1 MIGLWSWSGRRE
13 LILAGELYPV
23 PHSTWSFL
31 YAAATG
37 LWGQLGKPCPS
48 ALCAAAPGNPAQP
61 LQAAAVCLSS
71 SFGTTAALPCGV
83 ALRSCMQA
91 DPSLGRL

>member
-1 MIGLWSWSGRRE
+1 MIGLWYWSGRRE

-23 PHSTWSFL
+23 PHSTQSFL
-31 YAAATG
+31 YAAAAG
-37 LWGQLGKPCPS
+37 LWRQLGKPCPS

-61 LQAAAVCLSS
+61 LQAAAIRLLSS
-71 SFGTTAALPCGV
+71 FWTTAALPCGL
-83 ALRSCMQA
+83 ALGSCVQA